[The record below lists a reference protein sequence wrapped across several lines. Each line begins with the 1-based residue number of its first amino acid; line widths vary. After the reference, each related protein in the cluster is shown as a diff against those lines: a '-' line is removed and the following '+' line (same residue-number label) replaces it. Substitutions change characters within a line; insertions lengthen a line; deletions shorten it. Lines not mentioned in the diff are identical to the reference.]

1 MTTLRAGTVAEIARD
16 AGYWVFVDIGFSS
29 KSKTCGWLVGDGDPT
44 TLMFG
49 ELQKKLLHVVQ
60 SKGPVV
66 NLVLEAPLSVAFSQE
81 GNPVRRSME
90 RQNSAHRYWF
100 EGAGPVTTVAAAYLL
115 SAVRNGT
122 CNREIRLFEAFASFK
137 PRGTPS
143 SHVGDVMNMRSVV
156 WDAAKHPTN
165 IIAPERPCRESGA
178 TLESAFK
185 VFGFDCGIPPVICI
199 ASSPRE

>member
-16 AGYWVFVDIGFSS
+16 AGTWLFVDIGFSS
-29 KSKTCGWLVGDGDPT
+29 KSKTCGWLVEDGDPT

-49 ELQKKLLHVVQ
+49 ELQQKLLHVVQ

-66 NLVLEAPLSVAFSQE
+66 NLVLEAPLSVAFSRE
-81 GNPVRRSME
+81 GNPVGRSME

-115 SAVRNGT
+115 SAVRKGA
-122 CNREIRLFEAFASFK
+122 CNCEIRLFEAFVSFK
-137 PRGTPS
+137 PKRTRS
-143 SHVGDVMNMRSVV
+143 SHVEDVLRMRSVA
-156 WDAAKHPTN
+156 WDVTKHPTS
-165 IIAPERPCRESGA
+165 IIAPELLCREGAA

-199 ASSPRE
+199 AS